1 MRYEGRE
8 DMKKYSTETIVGI
21 FVVIGLVCVGYMVIK
36 LGKVSFF
43 AEDPLV
49 LYARFSS
56 VTGLKVGSPIEIFGI
71 QVGNVQ
77 KIEIDSEKGMALVQM
92 GIRKGIKV
100 YEDASTSIKT
110 AGLIGDKFIKIDP
123 GGSGDLLKP
132 GGVITETLSAVD
144 LGDLIGKYAFGDVKE
159 GSQEKKEKKK

>member
-1 MRYEGRE
+1 
-8 DMKKYSTETIVGI
+8 MKKYSTETIVGI